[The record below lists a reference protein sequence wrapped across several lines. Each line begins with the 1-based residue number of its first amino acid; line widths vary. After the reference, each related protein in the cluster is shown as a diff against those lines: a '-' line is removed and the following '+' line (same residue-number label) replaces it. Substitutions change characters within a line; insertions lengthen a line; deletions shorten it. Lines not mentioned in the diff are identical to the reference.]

1 MRKEAFEQMKKE
13 LAIISVIF
21 VLTLIAFKIIFLSE
35 DFFVVLRTV
44 TAIFWILVLPGF
56 VIMSY
61 WQEELKFY
69 ERLVIGIGVGT
80 ALIGLLSY
88 YAGLAGLH
96 VKYHA
101 ILLPL
106 VIILAGFIM
115 AVTRKYKPDIKS

>member
-1 MRKEAFEQMKKE
+1 MRKEAFEQMKNE
-13 LAIISVIF
+13 LIIMAVIF
-21 VLTLIAFKIIFLSE
+21 ILTLLAFKAVFLQE
-35 DFFVVLRTV
+35 NFLVVLRTV
-44 TAIFWILVLPGF
+44 TSIFWILIMPGF

-69 ERLVIGIGVGT
+69 ERLIIGIGVGT
-80 ALIGLLSY
+80 VLIGLLSY

-106 VIILAGFIM
+106 AIILAGFII
-115 AVTRKYKPDIKS
+115 AATRKYKPDIKN

>member
-1 MRKEAFEQMKKE
+1 MRKEAFEQMKNE
-13 LAIISVIF
+13 LIIMAVIF
-21 VLTLIAFKIIFLSE
+21 ILTLLAFKAVFLQE
-35 DFFVVLRTV
+35 NFLVVLRTV
-44 TAIFWILVLPGF
+44 TSIFWILIMPGF

-69 ERLVIGIGVGT
+69 ERLIIGIGVGT
-80 ALIGLLSY
+80 VLVGLLSY

-106 VIILAGFIM
+106 AIMLAGFII
-115 AVTRKYKPDIKS
+115 AVTRKYKPDIKN